1 MTYYKLLII
10 NGMGTKF
17 LNLSTQMVV
26 EPILGTVLTVNLY
39 FWWKTVELLCLKS
52 PHITLF
58 S

>member
-26 EPILGTVLTVNLY
+26 EPLNNDIFLDICFFLFILIVINY
-39 FWWKTVELLCLKS
+39 
-52 PHITLF
+52 P
-58 S
+58 

>member
-26 EPILGTVLTVNLY
+26 ELY
-39 FWWKTVELLCLKS
+39 FKI
-52 PHITLF
+52 PIYIN
-58 S
+58 

>member
-26 EPILGTVLTVNLY
+26 EPKKLTI
-39 FWWKTVELLCLKS
+39 S
-52 PHITLF
+52 R
-58 S
+58 